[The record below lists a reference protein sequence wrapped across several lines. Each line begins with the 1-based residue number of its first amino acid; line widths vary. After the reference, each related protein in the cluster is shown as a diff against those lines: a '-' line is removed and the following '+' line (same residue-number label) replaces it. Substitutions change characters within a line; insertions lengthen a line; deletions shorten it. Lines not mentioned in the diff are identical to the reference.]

1 MPTIIGSDWLFP
13 TPPARSAGQREQ
25 NDRALKK
32 ACEEFAALFWEQ
44 VLRSMRRTVPEGGL
58 LDGGTGEKLFRDL
71 LDAEYARKVAQAEG
85 SLAELLY
92 RQLKPLTKT

>member
-1 MPTIIGSDWLFP
+1 MPTVIGSGELSPLP
-13 TPPARSAGQREQ
+13 TPSIAPAGQKEQ
-25 NDRALKK
+25 ALKE
-32 ACEEFAALFWEQ
+32 ACEEFAAVFWEQ

-58 LDGGTGEKLFRDL
+58 LDGGSGEKLFRDL

>member
-1 MPTIIGSDWLFP
+1 
-13 TPPARSAGQREQ
+13 
-25 NDRALKK
+25 
-32 ACEEFAALFWEQ
+32 
-44 VLRSMRRTVPEGGL
+44 MRRMVPEEGL
-58 LDGGTGEKLFRDL
+58 LGGGSGEKLFRDL